1 MWTDTNKYRR
11 TNLTV
16 QIRENG
22 TTIATKVYDIR
33 DGFTSTSVQEKSI
46 GVIEVGGIVGATYPQ
61 LTDQEFSRLTDAAYQ
76 VRLSAFISAVTT
88 TIKSEYPNLEGSILF
103 MNEAYYTVS
112 VVTPDIISD
121 VAIIS
126 LNASGKSEVVINA
139 IREWTTDK
147 IVAWDD
153 ESGDEI
159 AVSSDKEIGESGN
172 IITVAEGQSTL
183 TITYTSNN
191 TGVQR
196 TKEISLK
203 TGGVESIP
211 ITIIQGVS
219 V

>member
-11 TNLTV
+11 SNLTV

-22 TTIATKVYDIR
+22 TTVSTKVYDIR
-33 DGFTSTSVQEKSI
+33 DGFTSTSVSEKFS
-46 GVIEVGGIVGATYPQ
+46 ESSGGGLEIAYPQ
-61 LTDQEFSRLTDAAYQ
+61 LTDQEFSRLTDSAYQ
-76 VRLSAFISAVTT
+76 IRLSAFISAVTA
-88 TIKSEYPNLEGSILF
+88 TIRGEYPNLEGSILF